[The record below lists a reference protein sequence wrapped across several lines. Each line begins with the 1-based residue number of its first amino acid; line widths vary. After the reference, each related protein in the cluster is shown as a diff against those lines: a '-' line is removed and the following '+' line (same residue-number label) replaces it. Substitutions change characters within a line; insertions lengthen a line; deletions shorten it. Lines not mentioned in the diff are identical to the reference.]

1 MFGFRKKKKHH
12 KAVNVP
18 MFANNII
25 CKGNNDIQI
34 AENQNIEI
42 FLEGENNQI
51 VIAPR
56 AGDISGKICI
66 CVYGDNNR
74 ITICENNIFEGL
86 FMIVG
91 QITSIMA
98 NVIIRLLPLAI
109 IMLSVRL
116 KLMFLTVIP
125 LCLSGM
131 TVCFQRGLFYI
142 IQTGIPFWMQKAA
155 KY

>member
-56 AGDISGKICI
+56 AGDISGKICF

-74 ITICENNIFEGL
+74 IKIG
-86 FMIVG
+86 
-91 QITSIMA
+91 
-98 NVIIRLLPLAI
+98 
-109 IMLSVRL
+109 
-116 KLMFLTVIP
+116 
-125 LCLSGM
+125 
-131 TVCFQRGLFYI
+131 
-142 IQTGIPFWMQKAA
+142 
-155 KY
+155 

>member
-18 MFANNII
+18 RFANNII

-56 AGDISGKICI
+56 A
-66 CVYGDNNR
+66 
-74 ITICENNIFEGL
+74 EGYIEKFAFA
-86 FMIVG
+86 FM
-91 QITSIMA
+91 
-98 NVIIRLLPLAI
+98 AI
-109 IMLSVRL
+109 IIGLRL
-116 KLMFLTVIP
+116 VKIIFLKV
-125 LCLSGM
+125 CL
-131 TVCFQRGLFYI
+131 
-142 IQTGIPFWMQKAA
+142 
-155 KY
+155 